1 MYLGVAVIG
10 PRFWIALKGQQ
21 NLDSIFYTIRSN
33 DWISNRKLVSNLI
46 RKITLGTVWNMG
58 LRVGGEKQVRA
69 KKSLQIFLDVPIK
82 PL

>member
-1 MYLGVAVIG
+1 MS
-10 PRFWIALKGQQ
+10 K
-21 NLDSIFYTIRSN
+21 
-33 DWISNRKLVSNLI
+33 LI
-46 RKITLGTVWNMG
+46 RKVTLGTVWKMD